1 MTTVIAPQ
9 DIDPM
14 TLDLNA
20 LRARVLAGEILDPQ
34 IARAAIEALR
44 QGRKTATSKAAVKG
58 SSTKARAMTDEELDA
73 DLDAFINL

>member
-1 MTTVIAPQ
+1 MTDTPQ
-9 DIDPM
+9 TLDPL

-20 LRARVLAGEILDPQ
+20 LRARVLAGEILEPQ

-58 SSTKARAMTDEELDA
+58 KSTKARGMTDEELDA
-73 DLDAFINL
+73 DLDAFLNL